1 MIYHDGQSGNT
12 MMKRF
17 PVSSITRGKDYSIT
31 KSDKGS
37 KVLYFTANPNGE
49 AETVT
54 VHLKRLAKLKIL
66 RIDIDFAELSIKG
79 KSAGGNIV
87 TKHKVNKVELKSVG
101 VSTLSAREIW
111 FDDTVQRLNVDKRG
125 DFLGAFKPTDRILT
139 IMQSGEI
146 ELKSFDLTNHFD
158 DDMINIEKNNFKKP
172 ISVIYFDG
180 NKKAYYIK
188 RFLVKNT
195 MSRFRFIS
203 DHKDSR
209 VEIVST
215 DWRPQAELIFVKEK
229 GKERRT
235 EIINIESFISVKGEK
250 ALGNK
255 LTSRKVKEINLL
267 KPLPYDESLIEE
279 HLQKINKD
287 KKDKNLKIQS
297 DIKLEITNELKE
309 DNNIINEESND
320 ENSQGQITLEL

>member
-54 VHLKRLAKLKIL
+54 VYLKRLAKLKIL

-158 DDMINIEKNNFKKP
+158 DDMINIEKNNFNKP